1 MSALLVVEDLQTHF
15 STAAGLLKAVDG
27 VSFSIH
33 EGEVLGLVG
42 ESGSGKSVT
51 GYSIMGLVPPPG
63 RIAGGTVLFRGEDL
77 TRVGADRLRALRGA
91 RIAMIFQDPMMTLNP
106 VLSIGTQM
114 IETVLAHSKV
124 SREAAR
130 KRACAALEMVGI
142 GSPDLRLAS
151 FPHQFSG
158 GMRQRVV
165 IAIAMLHEPD
175 LIIADE
181 PTTALD
187 VTIQSQIL
195 FEVQRL
201 RRERG
206 TAVLWITHDLSVIA
220 GLADRVCVMYAGS
233 LVEAG
238 RVDDLLDRPAHPYTR
253 GLILSVPSQN
263 RPGAPL
269 AQIDGMMPS
278 PLELPA
284 GCRFQPRCE
293 RARAG
298 CLQPVEWT
306 TLDLTHGVRCIHP
319 VTKSSYDSRNAPA
332 GEDRPNAP
340 SASRALTLS
349 RLMSGEPLIS
359 AQQVSK
365 TFGKRLDWV
374 ERALRRLGA
383 KLQEHSLSAVDLV
396 DLHVHPGEVLGLVGE
411 SGCGKSTLA
420 RILAGIH
427 APSAGALQ
435 FQGRDV
441 AALDRAGRRD
451 FMLRCQMVFQDP
463 FGSLNP
469 RLRVRDLIGEGPR
482 VHGLWPAQEFE
493 QRLDAL
499 MLLVGLDP
507 DMKWSF
513 PHQFSGGQ
521 RQRIGIARALA
532 VEPALLV
539 CDEAVSALDVS
550 IQAQVLNL
558 FMQLRSSL
566 GLTYIFISH
575 DLGVIGHVADRVMV
589 MYLGRVVESGPCDE
603 VFATPNHPY
612 TRALLAQMPRLDLRR
627 QDYLSIKGEIPSPI
641 DPPPGCRFHT
651 RCDEVMPRC
660 RTEQPLLRKLT
671 DGRLSACHLNDAS
684 MAECKASVE

>member
-1 MSALLVVEDLQTHF
+1 
-15 STAAGLLKAVDG
+15 
-27 VSFSIH
+27 
-33 EGEVLGLVG
+33 
-42 ESGSGKSVT
+42 
-51 GYSIMGLVPPPG
+51 
-63 RIAGGTVLFRGEDL
+63 
-77 TRVGADRLRALRGA
+77 
-91 RIAMIFQDPMMTLNP
+91 MTLNP
-106 VLSIGTQM
+106 VLSIGTQL
-114 IETVLAHSKV
+114 IETVLAHRNI

-130 KRACAALEMVGI
+130 KRACEVLEMVGI
-142 GSPDLRLAS
+142 ASPDLRLAS

-201 RRERG
+201 RREHG

-233 LVEAG
+233 VVEQG

-253 GLILSVPSQN
+253 GLIQSVPSQN
-263 RPGAPL
+263 RPGVPL

-293 RARAG
+293 RADTG

-306 TLDLTHGVRCIHP
+306 TLDLTRGVRCIHP
-319 VTKSSYDSRNAPA
+319 VTISSHGSRHAPSD
-332 GEDRPNAP
+332 EERPNARP
-340 SASRALTLS
+340 AARARVLS
-349 RLMSGEPLIS
+349 GVMSGVMSGEPLIS
-359 AQQVSK
+359 AHQVSK

-374 ERALRRLGA
+374 ERGLRRLGA
-383 KLQEHSLSAVDLV
+383 KLHEHSLSAVDLV

-427 APSAGALQ
+427 APSAGTLT

-441 AALDRAGRRD
+441 AALDPAGRRE

-482 VHGLWPAQEFE
+482 VHGLWSAKEFE

-499 MLLVGLDP
+499 MLLVGLEP
-507 DMKWSF
+507 AMKWRF

-521 RQRIGIARALA
+521 RQRIAIARALA

-558 FMQLRSSL
+558 FMQLRASL

-575 DLGVIGHVADRVMV
+575 DLGVVGHLADRVMV

-612 TRALLAQMPRLDLRR
+612 TRALLAQVPRLDLRR
-627 QDYLSIKGEIPSPI
+627 QDYTSIKGEIPSPL

-651 RCDEVMPRC
+651 RCAQAMPRC
-660 RTEQPLLRKLT
+660 RTEPPVLRKLT
-671 DGRLSACHLNDAS
+671 DARLSACHLNDARVG
-684 MAECKASVE
+684 A